1 MIQKLR
7 EIMPIFEPSLHQKN
21 IIITRSKDKISDIKK
36 LFTDQ
41 GAQIFDFPAIDVG
54 YPDDLNP
61 LDEALSE
68 IDDFHWII
76 FSSSNGIKFVDERL
90 RDLNTTLKECSKKLK
105 IAVVGEKTSLTLCQ
119 LGIEPDFVPPDF
131 VAESLIENFPISG
144 YGLRVFLP
152 RVQTGG
158 RNLIADQFR
167 NAGSRVVEVAAYE
180 TRCPD
185 SIPIE
190 TINAISDRKIDAMVF
205 SSGKTVL
212 NSSFLLEKEF
222 GKEWLKFLDY
232 AKLLTIGPQTSK
244 TCEKIFGR
252 VDREALKYTFE
263 GLLDA
268 AIDIFN

>member
-1 MIQKLR
+1 MKTVEL
-7 EIMPIFEPSLHQKN
+7 PLHQKN
-21 IIITRSKDKISDIKK
+21 IIITRSKDKISDIKN
-36 LFTDQ
+36 LFTNK

-61 LDEALSE
+61 LDDALAE
-68 IDDFHWII
+68 INEFHWII

-90 RDLNTTLKECSKKLK
+90 RNFNNSLKECSKKIK
-105 IAVVGEKTSLTLCQ
+105 IAVVGEKTSNTLRE
-119 LGIEPDFVPPDF
+119 LGIEADFIPPEF

-158 RNLIADQFR
+158 RSLIADEFR
-167 NAGSRVVEVAAYE
+167 NSGARVVEVPAYE

-185 SIPIE
+185 SIPLE
-190 TINAISDRKIDAMVF
+190 TINAIVNRRIDAIVF

-212 NSSFLLEKEF
+212 NSAFLLQKQF
-222 GKEWLKFLDY
+222 GMEWLTFLDN
-232 AKLLTIGPQTSK
+232 AKLLTIGRQTSK
-244 TCEKIFGR
+244 TCKKIFGR
-252 VDREALKYTFE
+252 VDREAVKYTFE
-263 GLLDA
+263 GLLEA

>member
-1 MIQKLR
+1 MTMSEL
-7 EIMPIFEPSLHQKN
+7 SLNQKN
-21 IIITRSKDKISDIKK
+21 IIITRSKNNLSEIKK
-36 LFTDQ
+36 IFTNE
-41 GAQIFDFPAIDVG
+41 GAQILDFPAIDVG

-61 LDEALSE
+61 LDDALSE
-68 IDDFHWII
+68 INDFHWII
-76 FSSSNGIKFVDERL
+76 FSSSNGIKYVDERL
-90 RDLNTTLKECSKKLK
+90 RNFNTSLKECSKKMK
-105 IAVVGEKTSLTLCQ
+105 IAVVGKKTSLTLGE
-119 LGIEPDFVPPDF
+119 LGIEADFVPPEF

-144 YGLRVFLP
+144 YGLKVFLP

-158 RNLIADQFR
+158 RNLIANEFR
-167 NAGSRVVEVAAYE
+167 NSGARVVEVPAYE

-190 TINAISDRKIDAMVF
+190 TINAITKRQVNAMVF

-222 GKEWLKFLDY
+222 GEEWLTFLDEI
-232 AKLLTIGPQTSK
+232 KLLTIGPQTSK
-244 TCEKIFGR
+244 TCVNIFGR
-252 VDREALKYTFE
+252 VDREAANYTFE

>member
-1 MIQKLR
+1 M
-7 EIMPIFEPSLHQKN
+7 SLVELPLNQKN
-21 IIITRSKDKISDIKK
+21 IIITRAKDKISDIKK
-36 LFTDQ
+36 LFTNK
-41 GAQIFDFPAIDVG
+41 GAKIFDFPAIDVG

-61 LDEALSE
+61 LDEALKD
-68 IDDFHWII
+68 INNFHWII

-90 RDLNTTLKECSKKLK
+90 RDLNTSLKECSKKLK
-105 IAVVGEKTSLTLCQ
+105 IAVVGEKTSLTLCE
-119 LGIEPDFVPPDF
+119 LGIEADFVPPDF

-158 RNLIADQFR
+158 RNLIADEFR

-185 SIPIE
+185 SIPKY
-190 TINAISDRKIDAMVF
+190 TINAIAKRKIDAMVF
-205 SSGKTVL
+205 SSGKTVS

-222 GKEWLKFLDY
+222 GKEWLTFFDDV
-232 AKLLTIGPQTSK
+232 KLLTIGPQTSK

-263 GLLDA
+263 GLVDV
-268 AIDIFN
+268 AIEIFN

>member
-1 MIQKLR
+1 M
-7 EIMPIFEPSLHQKN
+7 IMPKAEFSLHQKN

-36 LFTDQ
+36 LFINK
-41 GAQIFDFPAIDVG
+41 GAQIYDFPAIYVG

-61 LDEALSE
+61 LDDALSE
-68 IDDFHWII
+68 INDFHWII

-90 RDLNTTLKECSKKLK
+90 RNFNSSLKECSKKIK
-105 IAVVGEKTSLTLCQ
+105 IAVVGEKTRLTLCE
-119 LGIEPDFVPPDF
+119 LGIEADFVPPEF

-158 RNLIADQFR
+158 RNLIANEFR
-167 NAGSRVVEVAAYE
+167 NSGSRVVEVAAYE

-190 TINAISDRKIDAMVF
+190 TINAIAKKKVDAIVF
-205 SSGKTVL
+205 SSGKTVV
-212 NSSFLLEKEF
+212 NSSLLLEKEF
-222 GKEWLKFLDY
+222 GKEWLTYLVDL
-232 AKLLTIGPQTSK
+232 KLLTIGPQTSK
-244 TCEKIFGR
+244 KCEKIFGR
-252 VDREALKYTFE
+252 VDAEAVKYTFE

>member
-1 MIQKLR
+1 
-7 EIMPIFEPSLHQKN
+7 MPKVELPLHQKN

-36 LFTDQ
+36 LFTNK
-41 GAQIFDFPAIDVG
+41 GAQIFDFPAIYVG

-61 LDEALSE
+61 LDDALCE
-68 IDDFHWII
+68 INDFHWII

-90 RDLNTTLKECSKKLK
+90 RNLNTSLKECSKKIK
-105 IAVVGEKTSLTLCQ
+105 IAVVGEKTSLTLRD
-119 LGIEPDFVPPDF
+119 LGIEADFMPPEF

-158 RNLIADQFR
+158 RNLIADEFR
-167 NAGSRVVEVAAYE
+167 NSGARVVEVAAYE

-185 SIPIE
+185 SIPLE
-190 TINAISDRKIDAMVF
+190 TINAIVTKKVDAMVF

-212 NSSFLLEKEF
+212 NSAFLFEKEF
-222 GKEWLKFLDY
+222 GEEWLTFLDN

-244 TCEKIFGR
+244 TCKKIFGR
-252 VDREALKYTFE
+252 VDSEADKYTFE

-268 AIDIFN
+268 AIGIFN

>member
-1 MIQKLR
+1 MSEL
-7 EIMPIFEPSLHQKN
+7 SLNQKN

-36 LFTDQ
+36 LFTNK

-61 LDEALSE
+61 LDDALSE
-68 IDDFHWII
+68 INDFHWII
-76 FSSSNGIKFVDERL
+76 FTSSNGIQFVDERL
-90 RDLNTTLKECSKKLK
+90 RNLNTSLKECSKKIK
-105 IAVVGEKTSLTLCQ
+105 IAVVGEKTSLTLSD
-119 LGIEPDFVPPDF
+119 LGIEADFVPPEF
-131 VAESLIENFPISG
+131 VAESLIENFPVSG

-158 RNLIADQFR
+158 RNFIADEFR
-167 NAGSRVVEVAAYE
+167 NSGSRVVEVPAYE

-190 TINAISDRKIDAMVF
+190 TINAISNRKIDAMVF

-222 GKEWLKFLDY
+222 GEEWFSYLEN

-244 TCEKIFGR
+244 ICGKTFGR
-252 VDREALKYTFE
+252 VDREAVKYTFE

>member
-1 MIQKLR
+1 
-7 EIMPIFEPSLHQKN
+7 MPKVELPLHQKN
-21 IIITRSKDKISDIKK
+21 IIITRSKDTISDIKK
-36 LFTDQ
+36 LFTNK

-61 LDEALSE
+61 LDDALSE
-68 IDDFHWII
+68 INDFHWII

-90 RDLNTTLKECSKKLK
+90 RNFNTSLKECSKKIK
-105 IAVVGEKTSLTLCQ
+105 IAVVGGKTYATLSE
-119 LGIEPDFVPPDF
+119 LGIEADFVPPEF

-158 RNLIADQFR
+158 RNLIADEFR
-167 NAGSRVVEVAAYE
+167 NSGSRVVDVAAYE

-185 SIPIE
+185 SIPQE
-190 TINAISDRKIDAMVF
+190 TINAIASKKVNAMVF
-205 SSGKTVL
+205 SSSKTVL
-212 NSSFLLEKEF
+212 NAAFLLEKEF
-222 GKEWLKFLDY
+222 GEEWLKFLDD

-244 TCEKIFGR
+244 TCKKIFGR
-252 VDREALKYTFE
+252 VNREALKYTFE

-268 AIDIFN
+268 AIDVFN

>member
-1 MIQKLR
+1 MSIVEL
-7 EIMPIFEPSLHQKN
+7 PLDQKN

-36 LFTDQ
+36 IFTNK
-41 GAQIFDFPAIDVG
+41 GAQIFDFPAIYVG

-61 LDEALSE
+61 LDDALCE
-68 IDDFHWII
+68 INDFHWII

-90 RDLNTTLKECSKKLK
+90 RNLNSSLKECSNKIK
-105 IAVVGEKTSLTLCQ
+105 IAVVGEKTSLTLSD
-119 LGIEPDFVPPDF
+119 LGIEADFVPPEF

-158 RNLIADQFR
+158 RNLIADEFR
-167 NAGSRVVEVAAYE
+167 NSGARVVEVAAYE

-185 SIPIE
+185 SIPLE
-190 TINAISDRKIDAMVF
+190 TINAIVNRRVDAMVF

-212 NSSFLLEKEF
+212 NSAFLLEKEF
-222 GKEWLKFLDY
+222 GKEWLTFLDK

-244 TCEKIFGR
+244 TCKKIFGR
-252 VDREALKYTFE
+252 VDSQAVKYTFE